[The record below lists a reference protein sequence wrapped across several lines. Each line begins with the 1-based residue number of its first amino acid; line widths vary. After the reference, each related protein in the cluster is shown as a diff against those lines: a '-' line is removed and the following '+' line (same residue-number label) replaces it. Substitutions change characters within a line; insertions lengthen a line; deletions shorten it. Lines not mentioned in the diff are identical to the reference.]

1 MKIVYILKSYAL
13 KAGTERVMSEKMNYL
28 VEHGY
33 EVILVTYEQGEHPLA
48 FPINSSI
55 RHIDLNTRFFE
66 IEKLSILRRIPLL
79 QRMRRLFRTRLQ
91 TVLDEIHPDF
101 VITTS
106 YSLKILDIIL
116 LARTHACRIVESH
129 APCFTIRKSY
139 IHRDK
144 PLLYYALIFYDKWML
159 SKVSKADQLV
169 VLTEGDAKEW
179 KKYTTKITVIP
190 NPITTFPDSVKQH
203 DGTNKRIICV
213 GRLHKEKRWD
223 MVIDAFSQIAGEGSD
238 WNLDIVGDGAERSNL
253 LNQIQRYNLLDRISI
268 KSSVSNIYAEY
279 QNSDFCVL
287 CSKYE
292 GFGLVLIE
300 AMSCGIPCISFRC
313 KYGPENI
320 IDDGKDG
327 LLVEDGNVK
336 ELTEKMHWMMT
347 HTKERLQ
354 MGLKARENVR
364 RFKQIQVMSQWTDLF
379 DKML

>member
-144 PLLYYALIFYDKWML
+144 PLLYYALMFYDKWML

-179 KKYTTKITVIP
+179 KKYTTKIEI
-190 NPITTFPDSVKQH
+190 
-203 DGTNKRIICV
+203 
-213 GRLHKEKRWD
+213 
-223 MVIDAFSQIAGEGSD
+223 
-238 WNLDIVGDGAERSNL
+238 
-253 LNQIQRYNLLDRISI
+253 
-268 KSSVSNIYAEY
+268 
-279 QNSDFCVL
+279 
-287 CSKYE
+287 
-292 GFGLVLIE
+292 
-300 AMSCGIPCISFRC
+300 
-313 KYGPENI
+313 
-320 IDDGKDG
+320 
-327 LLVEDGNVK
+327 
-336 ELTEKMHWMMT
+336 
-347 HTKERLQ
+347 
-354 MGLKARENVR
+354 
-364 RFKQIQVMSQWTDLF
+364 
-379 DKML
+379 